1 MTLAQSGVKVFPLCL
16 VIHPLKRISVV
27 SQTRINKSKLDTE
40 VKATLSLFLLEQ
52 IQEVWVESVFDL
64 KNPSA
69 DVTAYLDLF
78 KSKRFVLK

>member
-27 SQTRINKSKLDTE
+27 SQMRINRSKLDTE

-69 DVTAYLDLF
+69 DVTACLDLF

>member
-1 MTLAQSGVKVFPLCL
+1 M
-16 VIHPLKRISVV
+16 
-27 SQTRINKSKLDTE
+27 RINKSKLDTE
-40 VKATLSLFLLEQ
+40 VKATLSLYLLEQ

-69 DVTAYLDLF
+69 DVTACLDLF